1 MVRAYTPAPANT
13 LAPFSYVQIIAAT
26 IFGLIAFG
34 DIPDLWTL
42 TGIGLIIAAGIYVMR
57 GSAGR

>member
-1 MVRAYTPAPANT
+1 M

-34 DIPDLWTL
+34 DIPDGWTIA
-42 TGIGLIIAAGIYVMR
+42 GIALIIAAGIYVMR
-57 GSAGR
+57 GSVRR